1 MKEQKPPLPVKN
13 GVSPNCIWLPSGNW
27 KTVFDYFLEQFP
39 HLKPSECSKR
49 FQRKEV
55 VTADGQFLTNNSPY
69 VSGQHL
75 YFYRELENELA
86 IPFEEKIIY
95 EDENILVADKPHF
108 LPVAPTGQYLH
119 ETLLVRLRKKLQ
131 NDSLELCHRLDRE
144 TAGIVLLT
152 KKQAIRAEYHALF
165 SDRKIT
171 KIYHALAP
179 TVNLKFP
186 IQRSTRL
193 VKAEPFFRMKET
205 DGPANSETHINRLEN
220 RGANSLY
227 QLSPIS
233 GKKHQL
239 RVHLAGLN
247 IPIVNDCFYPVL
259 LEKKP
264 DDYSFPLQL
273 LAKSI
278 QFIDPLSNQCR
289 YFESDFSL

>member
-1 MKEQKPPLPVKN
+1 MKEQKLPLPVKN
-13 GVSPNCIWLPSGNW
+13 GVSPNGLWLPTGHWN
-27 KTVFDYFLEQFP
+27 TVFDFFLEQFP
-39 HLKPSECSKR
+39 HLNPAECSKR

-55 VTADGQFLTNNSPY
+55 VTADGQVLTQSSQY
-69 VSGQHL
+69 VPGQHL

-131 NDSLELCHRLDRE
+131 IDSLELCHRLDRE
-144 TAGIVLLT
+144 TAGVVLLT
-152 KKQAIRAEYHALF
+152 KKQAVRAEYHALF
-165 SDRKIT
+165 SNRKIT
-171 KIYHALAP
+171 KIYHAVAP
-179 TVNLKFP
+179 TVDLNFP
-186 IQRSTRL
+186 IKRTSRL
-193 VKAEPFFRMKET
+193 VKSKPFFRMKEI
-205 DGPANSETHINRLEN
+205 DGPANSETHINLLEN
-220 RGANSLY
+220 RGINSLY
-227 QLSPIS
+227 QLSPIT

-247 IPIVNDCFYPVL
+247 IPIVDDSFYPVL

-264 DDYSFPLQL
+264 GDYASPLQL

-278 QFIDPLSNQCR
+278 QFIDPRSRELY
-289 YFESDFSL
+289 YFESKFSL

>member
-1 MKEQKPPLPVKN
+1 MNEQKIPLPVKN
-13 GVSPNCIWLPSGNW
+13 GVSPNGIWLPKGDW

-49 FQRKEV
+49 FQRNEV
-55 VTADGQFLTNNSPY
+55 VTADGRVLTENSHY

-75 YFYRELENELA
+75 YFYRELENEIV

-131 NDSLELCHRLDRE
+131 LDSLELCHRLDRE

-152 KKQAIRAEYHALF
+152 KKRSIRADYHALF
-165 SDRKIT
+165 TDRKIT

-179 TVNLKFP
+179 TVDLDFP
-186 IQRSTRL
+186 IKRINRL
-193 VKAEPFFRMKET
+193 VKAEPFFRMKESE
-205 DGPANSETHINRLEN
+205 GPSNSETHIVRLEN

-259 LEKKP
+259 LEEKSG
-264 DDYSFPLQL
+264 DYSSPLQL

-278 QFIDPLSNQCR
+278 QFIDPLSKQLQ
-289 YFESDFSL
+289 YFESNFSL